1 MPTKRSAVAA
11 LRKLDEDLIA
21 LERRRSELEDA
32 AALEIGQVILGTGLE
47 AFSRKGLRAIA
58 TRLTMLGEAE
68 SLKLLK
74 DPAVPRTAQTT
85 KPVE

>member
-11 LRKLDEDLIA
+11 LRKLDEDRIE
-21 LERRRSELEDA
+21 LERRRSVLEDA

-47 AFSRKGLRAIA
+47 AFSRKGLRTIA
-58 TRLTMLGEAE
+58 TRLATLGEAE
-68 SLKLLK
+68 SQKLLK
-74 DPAVPRTAQTT
+74 DPASLRTAQAA

>member
-11 LRKLDEDLIA
+11 LRKLDEDRIA

-58 TRLTMLGEAE
+58 TRLAILGEAE

>member
-11 LRKLDEDLIA
+11 LRKLEEDRIA
-21 LERRRSELEDA
+21 LEQRRSELEDA

-58 TRLTMLGEAE
+58 TRLATLGEAE
-68 SLKLLK
+68 SQKLLK
-74 DPAVPRTAQTT
+74 DPAASRTDQTT